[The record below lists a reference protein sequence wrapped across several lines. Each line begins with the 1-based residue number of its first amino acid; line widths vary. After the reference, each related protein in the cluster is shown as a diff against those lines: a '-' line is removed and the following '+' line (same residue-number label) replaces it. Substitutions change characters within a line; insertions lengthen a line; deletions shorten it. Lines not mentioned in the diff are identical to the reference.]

1 VQSICGN
8 KGSKTSFGEIVQLAK
23 ARRVDTVARLVSQLC
38 PNKSG
43 LGANNGLKNVGL
55 ENLAINSTHFQSP
68 NLNDFCATVFATT
81 PGRFEAS
88 GTRLNTGDSFKWKQR
103 LENKRHTNTHLP
115 LTSHSPIG
123 VSIPPSPP

>member
-43 LGANNGLKNVGL
+43 LGANNGVKNVGL
-55 ENLAINSTHFQSP
+55 ENMAINSTHFQSP
-68 NLNDFCATVFATT
+68 PNPNDFCATVFATT
-81 PGRFEAS
+81 PGQFEAS
-88 GTRLNTGDSFKWKQR
+88 GTRLNTGDSFK
-103 LENKRHTNTHLP
+103 
-115 LTSHSPIG
+115 
-123 VSIPPSPP
+123 

>member
-1 VQSICGN
+1 M
-8 KGSKTSFGEIVQLAK
+8 
-23 ARRVDTVARLVSQLC
+23 
-38 PNKSG
+38 
-43 LGANNGLKNVGL
+43 
-55 ENLAINSTHFQSP
+55 AINSTHFQSP

-115 LTSHSPIG
+115 LASHSPIG
-123 VSIPPSPP
+123 VSIPPLSAMILTSLFSVSYSSWCLFRCKDVKMMLLLDK